1 MVSTST
7 STFVLCPI
15 KGIGQIPTVTYLDFN
30 IVDKWSIVM
39 IVTTM
44 ENVEVMNRNPLL
56 SFFTQE
62 TGGNQQWMN
71 GDIQG
76 H

>member
-7 STFVLCPI
+7 STFVVCPI
-15 KGIGQIPTVTYLDFN
+15 KGIGQISTVTYLDFN
-30 IVDKWSIVM
+30 VVDKWSIVM

-44 ENVEVMNRNPLL
+44 ENVEVTNRNPPL